1 MRKSAAGKLLKKK
14 ICFHKTIFKNHICL
28 GGSVIIPW
36 FGYRIAM
43 LSGILVFCAAPILSY
58 FALNQ
63 STLTALVFS

>member
-1 MRKSAAGKLLKKK
+1 MRKQLL
-14 ICFHKTIFKNHICL
+14 IFDKTFEKYICL